1 MTIQLFRQA
10 LTPAD
15 VDCLQALM
23 DGSVAPSP
31 VDACRFFMGTEPIG
45 WLQAQHVPA
54 LQGALPGVSS
64 APGVVRWDA
73 QHLSPAQR
81 SQALALAAQRLR
93 EQGLIRGWRDEC
105 YSHWGA
111 ISHDPDPALPEWFRL
126 ERSAFRF
133 FGLRSHAVH
142 INGFTPDGRMW
153 CARRALSKATDPGR
167 LDNLAAGGLAAGEG
181 ILLCA
186 VRELYEEAGIVPSLA
201 HQVQRA
207 GRITTARSEVEGWH
221 DETLLVFNLLLP
233 DGVVPH
239 NTDGEVSGFECLSP
253 AEVMARIR
261 MADFSED
268 AACVVAQG
276 VLSAQ
281 YFSGTTMSDGTGER
295 M

>member
-1 MTIQLFRQA
+1 MLLNRFHQSLSS
-10 LTPAD
+10 AD
-15 VDCLQALM
+15 LAHLQGLLDDA
-23 DGSVAPSP
+23 VAPNP
-31 VDACRFFMGTEPIG
+31 VDSSRFFMGTEPLG
-45 WLQAQHVPA
+45 WLQTQHLQA
-54 LQGALPGVSS
+54 LQRALPGVSS

-73 QHLSPAQR
+73 QNLSPAQR

-105 YSHWGA
+105 YSYWGA
-111 ISHDPDPALPEWFRL
+111 ISHDPDVAQPEWFRL
-126 ERSAFRF
+126 ERAAFRF

-181 ILLCA
+181 ILSCA
-186 VRELYEEAGIVPSLA
+186 VRELYEEAGIEPGLA
-201 HQVQRA
+201 QQVQRA
-207 GRITTARSEVEGWH
+207 GRITTARSEAEGWH
-221 DETLLVFNLLLP
+221 DETLVVFNLLLP

-261 MADFSED
+261 MADFSKD
-268 AACVVAQG
+268 AACVLAQG

-281 YFSGTTMSDGTGER
+281 YFSGTIISEGTGER

>member
-1 MTIQLFRQA
+1 MPTTRFRQS
-10 LTPAD
+10 LSNAD
-15 VDCLQALM
+15 LAYLQTLRDDAE
-23 DGSVAPSP
+23 APSP
-31 VDACRFFMGTEPIG
+31 VDSYRFFMGTEPLG
-45 WLQAQHVPA
+45 WVRRQHVPA
-54 LQGALPGVSS
+54 LQGALPGVSG
-64 APGVVRWDA
+64 APGLVRWDA
-73 QHLSPAQR
+73 QHLSPVQR
-81 SQALALAAQRLR
+81 SQVLALAAQTLR
-93 EQGLIRGWRDEC
+93 EQGLIQGWRDEC

-181 ILLCA
+181 ILSCA
-186 VRELYEEAGIVPSLA
+186 VRELYEEAGIEPSLA
-201 HQVQRA
+201 QQVQRA
-207 GRITTARSEVEGWH
+207 GRITTARSEAEGWH
-221 DETLLVFNLLLP
+221 DETLVVFNLLLP

-261 MADFSED
+261 MADFSKD

-281 YFSGTTMSDGTGER
+281 YFSGTIISEGTGER

>member
-1 MTIQLFRQA
+1 MTSKHFRQSLSSADLA
-10 LTPAD
+10 L
-15 VDCLQALM
+15 LQALL
-23 DGSVAPSP
+23 DGAVTPKP
-31 VDACRFFMGTEPIG
+31 VDAWRFFMGADPLG
-45 WLQAQHVPA
+45 WVQSQHVLP
-54 LQGALPGVSS
+54 LLRALPGVGSVS
-64 APGVVRWDA
+64 GGLCWDV
-73 QHLSPAQR
+73 HKRSPAQR
-81 SQALALAAQRLR
+81 SQDLALAAVALR

-181 ILLCA
+181 ILSCA

-201 HQVQRA
+201 QQVQRA
-207 GRITTARSEVEGWH
+207 GRITTARSEAEGWH

-261 MADFSED
+261 MADFSKD

>member
-1 MTIQLFRQA
+1 MNTEPFRQA

-15 VDCLQALM
+15 EVCLQALL
-23 DGSVAPSP
+23 DGAVSTPP
-31 VDACRFFMGTEPIG
+31 VDSWRFFMGSQPLG
-45 WLQAQHVPA
+45 WLQAPHVKA
-54 LQGALPGVSS
+54 LQGALPGVSC

-81 SQALALAAQRLR
+81 TQALALAAQTLR

-105 YSHWGA
+105 YSHWGD

-142 INGFTPDGRMW
+142 INGFTRDGRMW

-181 ILLCA
+181 ILSCA
-186 VRELYEEAGIVPSLA
+186 VRELYEEAGIGPSLA
-201 HQVQRA
+201 QQVQRA
-207 GRITTARSEVEGWH
+207 GRITTARSEAEGWH

-233 DGVVPH
+233 DSVVPH

-268 AACVVAQG
+268 AACVIAQG
-276 VLSAQ
+276 VLSPQ
-281 YFSGTTMSDGTGER
+281 YFSGTIISDGTGER

>member
-1 MTIQLFRQA
+1 MG
-10 LTPAD
+10 AD
-15 VDCLQALM
+15 PL
-23 DGSVAPSP
+23 
-31 VDACRFFMGTEPIG
+31 G
-45 WLQAQHVPA
+45 WVQSQHVLP
-54 LQGALPGVSS
+54 LLRALPGVGSVS
-64 APGVVRWDA
+64 GGLCWDV
-73 QHLSPAQR
+73 HKRSPAQR
-81 SQALALAAQRLR
+81 SQDLALAAVALR

-111 ISHDPDPALPEWFRL
+111 ISHDPDPAVPEWFRL

-181 ILLCA
+181 ILSCA

-207 GRITTARSEVEGWH
+207 GRITTARSEAEGWH

-261 MADFSED
+261 MADFSKD

>member
-1 MTIQLFRQA
+1 MLLNRFHQSLSS
-10 LTPAD
+10 AD
-15 VDCLQALM
+15 LADLQGLVDDA
-23 DGSVAPSP
+23 VAPNP
-31 VDACRFFMGTEPIG
+31 VDSSRFFMGTEPLG
-45 WLQAQHVPA
+45 WLQTQHLQA
-54 LQGALPGVSS
+54 LQRALPGVSS

-111 ISHDPDPALPEWFRL
+111 ISHDPDPAVPEWFRL

-142 INGFTPDGRMW
+142 INGFTPDGWMW

-181 ILLCA
+181 ILSCA
-186 VRELYEEAGIVPSLA
+186 VRELYEEAGIEPSLA
-201 HQVQRA
+201 QQVQRA
-207 GRITTARSEVEGWH
+207 GRITTARSEAEGWH

-261 MADFSED
+261 MADFSKD

>member
-1 MTIQLFRQA
+1 MPSSRFRQS
-10 LTPAD
+10 LSSAD
-15 VDCLQALM
+15 LAHLQGLLDGAAAPCPVDSYRFLMGAQPLGWVRRQDVQALQ
-23 DGSVAPSP
+23 
-31 VDACRFFMGTEPIG
+31 
-45 WLQAQHVPA
+45 L
-54 LQGALPGVSS
+54 ALPVVS
-64 APGVVRWDA
+64 GLLDHVCWDA
-73 QHLSPAQR
+73 EKNTPMQR
-81 SQALALAAQRLR
+81 SQALALAAQTLR
-93 EQGLIRGWRDEC
+93 DRGLIRGWRDEC
-105 YSHWGA
+105 YSYWGA
-111 ISHDPDPALPEWFRL
+111 ISHDPDLALPEWFRL

-167 LDNLAAGGLAAGEG
+167 LAHLAAGGLAAGEG
-181 ILLCA
+181 ILSCA

-207 GRITTARSEVEGWH
+207 GRITTARSEAEGWH
-221 DETLLVFNLLLP
+221 DETLLVFSLLLP

>member
-1 MTIQLFRQA
+1 MLLNRFHQSLSS
-10 LTPAD
+10 AD
-15 VDCLQALM
+15 LADLQGLVDDA
-23 DGSVAPSP
+23 VAPNP
-31 VDACRFFMGTEPIG
+31 VDSSRFFMGTEPLG
-45 WLQAQHVPA
+45 WLQTQHLQA
-54 LQGALPGVSS
+54 LQRALPGVSS

-81 SQALALAAQRLR
+81 SQALALAAQTLR
-93 EQGLIRGWRDEC
+93 EQGLIRGWRGEC

-181 ILLCA
+181 ILSCA
-186 VRELYEEAGIVPSLA
+186 VRELYEEAGIEPSLA
-201 HQVQRA
+201 QQVQRA
-207 GRITTARSEVEGWH
+207 GRITTARSEAEGWH

-261 MADFSED
+261 MADFSKD

>member
-1 MTIQLFRQA
+1 
-10 LTPAD
+10 
-15 VDCLQALM
+15 
-23 DGSVAPSP
+23 
-31 VDACRFFMGTEPIG
+31 
-45 WLQAQHVPA
+45 
-54 LQGALPGVSS
+54 
-64 APGVVRWDA
+64 
-73 QHLSPAQR
+73 
-81 SQALALAAQRLR
+81 
-93 EQGLIRGWRDEC
+93 
-105 YSHWGA
+105 
-111 ISHDPDPALPEWFRL
+111 
-126 ERSAFRF
+126 
-133 FGLRSHAVH
+133 
-142 INGFTPDGRMW
+142 
-153 CARRALSKATDPGR
+153 

>member
-1 MTIQLFRQA
+1 MSTESFHQA
-10 LTPAD
+10 LSPAD
-15 VDCLQALM
+15 GACLQTLL
-23 DGSVAPSP
+23 DGAVAPHP
-31 VDACRFFMGTEPIG
+31 VDSCRFFMGAAPLG
-45 WLQAQHVPA
+45 WVRREHVPA
-54 LQGALPGVSS
+54 LQGALPGVSG

-81 SQALALAAQRLR
+81 SQALALAAQTLR

-105 YSHWGA
+105 YSHWGD
-111 ISHDPDPALPEWFRL
+111 ISHDPDPAVPEWFRL

-181 ILLCA
+181 ILSCA
-186 VRELYEEAGIVPSLA
+186 VRELYEEAGIEPSLA
-201 HQVQRA
+201 QQVQRA
-207 GRITTARSEVEGWH
+207 GRITTARSEAEGWH
-221 DETLLVFNLLLP
+221 DETLWVFNLFLP
-233 DGVVPH
+233 DGAVPR
-239 NTDGEVSGFECLSP
+239 NTDGEVSGFECLTP

-261 MADFSED
+261 MADFSKD

-276 VLSAQ
+276 LC
-281 YFSGTTMSDGTGER
+281 FHR
-295 M
+295 RPHLP